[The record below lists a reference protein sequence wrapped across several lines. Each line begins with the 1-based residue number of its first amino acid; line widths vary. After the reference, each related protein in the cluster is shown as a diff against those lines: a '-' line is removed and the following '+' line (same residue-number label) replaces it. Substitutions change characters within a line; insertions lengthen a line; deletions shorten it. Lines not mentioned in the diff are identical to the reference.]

1 MSLRL
6 AGAATLARSLV
17 AYVAEAFKA
26 ADIPIHEP
34 LEQLLVG
41 FSGLQVFT
49 HLGILRLAG
58 FGL

>member
-41 FSGLQVFT
+41 FT